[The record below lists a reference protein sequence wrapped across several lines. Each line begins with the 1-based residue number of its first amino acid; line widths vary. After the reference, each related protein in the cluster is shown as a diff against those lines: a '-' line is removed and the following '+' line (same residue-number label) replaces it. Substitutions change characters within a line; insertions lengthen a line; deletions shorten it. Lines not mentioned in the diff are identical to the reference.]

1 MENTLAE
8 IIKAINDE
16 IEVVKTELENAKT
29 AGDCATILCYNDILT
44 SLNNNLADLRREE
57 NLLVE
62 IRYIWY

>member
-29 AGDCATILCYNDILT
+29 AGDCATILCYKD
-44 SLNNNLADLRREE
+44 RETR
-57 NLLVE
+57 LV
-62 IRYIWY
+62 RCHT